1 MAKTIID
8 LSKFEYGRALEALKS
23 AEVNFQYELYNAS
36 INRSY
41 YAVFYA
47 IEAVYALDNIN
58 FSSHAKLVSYF
69 NKNYVHKKIIP
80 HAPEDLAGK
89 LGIINSMR
97 NTSDYGDFFTPSEE
111 DAKSQLETA
120 QMFIPLIGKYLDTKH
135 RDLENIK

>member
-1 MAKTIID
+1 MSKTNVD

-23 AEVNFQYELYNAS
+23 AEVNYEHELYSAS

-47 IEAVYALDNIN
+47 IEAVYALDNVE
-58 FSSHAKLVSYF
+58 FSSHAKLVSFF
-69 NKNYVHKKIIP
+69 NKNYVHKKLIP
-80 HAPEDLAGK
+80 NAPEDLAGK
-89 LGIINSMR
+89 LGIINNMR

-120 QMFIPLIGKYLDTKH
+120 QEFASLIGEYL
-135 RDLENIK
+135 RDKQGRGRE